1 MKDYIIKNTQ
11 NIGQAK
17 FYLENEKYYL
27 EIGEKVADVVL
38 NEINS
43 ICAIKEKKKKLSES
57 VNTLEEE
64 KIIINEIEENPELKE
79 I

>member
-38 NEINS
+38 NEI
-43 ICAIKEKKKKLSES
+43 K
-57 VNTLEEE
+57 
-64 KIIINEIEENPELKE
+64 
-79 I
+79 